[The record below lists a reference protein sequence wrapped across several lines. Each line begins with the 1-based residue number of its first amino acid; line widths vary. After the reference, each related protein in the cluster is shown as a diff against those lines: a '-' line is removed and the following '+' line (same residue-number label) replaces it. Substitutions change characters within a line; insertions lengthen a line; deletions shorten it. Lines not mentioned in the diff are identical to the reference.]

1 MALKLQV
8 LICTFGPRIARINLA
23 GMPHLPGVAYLVS
36 WQNPEGLA
44 MPEACQALLDRG
56 DVEIHEFKDKGIA
69 RNRNHALRAASA
81 PYLLMSDDDVTY
93 YPEGITMLL
102 ERFEADPELDFAA
115 FRSTMPAPRVYPPD
129 NYDLAKPMRNY
140 YLTGFEM
147 AFRRRSQAAE
157 NLFFSELA
165 GIGAPR
171 MVAGEEDLILF
182 HAVDKGL
189 KCRFLDF
196 AVADHPWPTTC
207 EKEARNEK
215 MIFTKGV
222 VIAVVRGYATAL
234 SRYPL
239 EAARAPMPFFPA
251 LRQLLAAFSY
261 AIKHRKEL

>member
-1 MALKLQV
+1 
-8 LICTFGPRIARINLA
+8 
-23 GMPHLPGVAYLVS
+23 
-36 WQNPEGLA
+36 

-69 RNRNHALRAASA
+69 RNRNHALDAATA

-93 YPEGITMLL
+93 YPEGITKLL
-102 ERFEADPELDFAA
+102 ERFEADPALDFAA
-115 FRSTMPAPRVYPPD
+115 FRSTMPAPRIFPPD
-129 NYDLAKPMRNY
+129 GHDLAAPWRFY

-147 AFRRRSQAAE
+147 AFRRQALLE
-157 NLFFSELA
+157 KNLRFCELA
-165 GIGAPR
+165 GIGAPE
-171 MVAGEEDLILF
+171 MVAGEEDLILYN
-182 HAVDKGL
+182 AVKKGM
-189 KCRFLDF
+189 KCRFFDF

-222 VIAVVRGYATAL
+222 VMAVVRGYATAL
-234 SRYPL
+234 TRYPL

-251 LRQLLAAFSY
+251 LRQLLAGFRY